1 MRRRDFIAGSL
12 AAAVAPTG
20 AVAQPAP
27 AGPFS
32 PASQPRFIDAHCHLF
47 NILDVPAESFIKK
60 VVLPNVVS
68 AMGAGS
74 RDYAALFQDPKF
86 KGSFEVM
93 LHMLAVAVSRKA
105 CEPDDELWALD
116 EMEHRGARPRNA
128 QKVESDLLKDILDE
142 VWWPKVVGKQMKLGD
157 RFVSFAA
164 LNQIKYLLRKEAF
177 PGLSEQELRGMS
189 ADEAS
194 DCREAARVIYA
205 ERDGVFSRTI
215 RWGLLFTRYRFQL
228 AEELQRLHGGP
239 ARLKLMTPAL
249 VDFTAWFGPLGADK
263 GDRTVPMRRQVEVM
277 ARVAQRRN
285 GPRVHG
291 FVGFDPLR
299 QALFRQHG
307 GPPEDEPLAVVKKAV
322 EDHGFIGVKLY
333 PPMGFRATGNAALG
347 NAFPSHVIAA
357 DGLGPDAGRKLDAE
371 LDRLY
376 AFCTGN
382 NVPIMAHTSDSYG
395 SAKDYGKRA
404 NPAAWVKV
412 LEKYPALRINLAHFG
427 GFNRGGTRE
436 NAEQSWGW
444 AIGRAFAAAATPNV
458 YADISFFSE
467 VLHRSDEQRRYVI
480 WLFKTFV
487 ERFPSAAQRL
497 IYGSDWTMVGY
508 ADGFPARAIA
518 GHEKDQLYPDIVAD
532 FLRRDVG
539 FSASQI
545 DDVMFRNAVRFMGL
559 GQDQKAQ
566 GTRGRLE
573 QFYLRAGLNAAWM
586 QDFDRA

>member
-12 AAAVAPTG
+12 AAAVAPAG

-27 AGPFS
+27 QGPFT
-32 PASQPRFIDAHCHLF
+32 PASQQRFIDAHCHLF

-157 RFVSFAA
+157 RFVSFTA

-228 AEELQRLHGGP
+228 AEELQRLHGGR
-239 ARLKLMTPAL
+239 AKLMTPAL
-249 VDFTAWFGPLGADK
+249 VDFTAWFGPLGQSS

-277 ARVAQRRN
+277 ARIAQRRN

-299 QALFRQHG
+299 QALFRAAWRSARGRAARG
-307 GPPEDEPLAVVKKAV
+307 GEEGGRGPRLHRRE
-322 EDHGFIGVKLY
+322 
-333 PPMGFRATGNAALG
+333 AL
-347 NAFPSHVIAA
+347 SA
-357 DGLGPDAGRKLDAE
+357 DGLPRDRQCGARRCVSETCDCGGR
-371 LDRLY
+371 
-376 AFCTGN
+376 
-382 NVPIMAHTSDSYG
+382 P
-395 SAKDYGKRA
+395 RA
-404 NPAAWVKV
+404 RRRPQARCRAR
-412 LEKYPALRINLAHFG
+412 PALR
-427 GFNRGGTRE
+427 
-436 NAEQSWGW
+436 
-444 AIGRAFAAAATPNV
+444 
-458 YADISFFSE
+458 
-467 VLHRSDEQRRYVI
+467 VLHREQRADHGAH
-480 WLFKTFV
+480 V
-487 ERFPSAAQRL
+487 ELLRLGEGLRQARQSGRLDQGAGEVSGAAHQPRAFRRLQSRRHARERRAVVGLGDRARVRRRRDAERLCRHLVLQRGAAPFRRAAALRRLAVQDIRRAVSVGGAAPDLRQRL
-497 IYGSDWTMVGY
+497 DHG
-508 ADGFPARAIA
+508 R
-518 GHEKDQLYPDIVAD
+518 
-532 FLRRDVG
+532 LRRRI
-539 FSASQI
+539 S
-545 DDVMFRNAVRFMGL
+545 
-559 GQDQKAQ
+559 
-566 GTRGRLE
+566 
-573 QFYLRAGLNAAWM
+573 RARHC
-586 QDFDRA
+586 RA